1 MRSKSARRGEQE
13 RCLELERLGLECKRH
28 LVNGASECAG
38 GWAAGWLGRWR
49 TVLRTRRRLEIER
62 GGYSETGLGA
72 KEDLKQAG
80 WEARCER
87 VALWPALG
95 AARHG
100 HTKPCCWNWSETV
113 RDAPSDSRNT
123 TPGPGGCG
131 PDTGDRGAGR
141 GSRPGRAAQGL
152 RRQRRGRRSCRP
164 AGAATLAKVTE
175 RAGLGRRR

>member
-28 LVNGASECAG
+28 LVNGTSECAG

-113 RDAPSDSRNT
+113 RDAPSDSINT
-123 TPGPGGCG
+123 TRTKCSSPKN
-131 PDTGDRGAGR
+131 
-141 GSRPGRAAQGL
+141 RAVVSSPQHL
-152 RRQRRGRRSCRP
+152 RVEHTRVSVYTANLYICI
-164 AGAATLAKVTE
+164 
-175 RAGLGRRR
+175 